1 MRVAE
6 ILRAKGATVQTIRPD
21 ATVLSAAIQLDR
33 KRIGALVV
41 SEDGRHLK
49 GLISERDL
57 VHGLATQS
65 LQLLQ
70 RRVSD
75 VMDRRVPVCAR
86 DDTIV
91 VVMHQMT
98 RTRCRHVPVVDEDGA
113 LCGLVSIGD
122 IVKHRLEEL
131 ELDSRVVRDLYLG
144 SR

>member
-6 ILRAKGATVQTIRPD
+6 ILRAKGAAVETIRPD
-21 ATVLSAAIQLDR
+21 ATVLSAAIRLDR

-41 SEDGRHLK
+41 SEDGRHLN

-65 LQLLQ
+65 LRLLE

-86 DDTIV
+86 DDTLV

-98 RTRCRHVPVVDEDGA
+98 RTRCRHVPVVDDGR

-122 IVKHRLEEL
+122 IVKRRLEEL
-131 ELDSRVVRDLYLG
+131 ELDSRVLRDLYLG

>member
-6 ILRAKGATVQTIRPD
+6 ILRAKGATVETIRPD
-21 ATVLSAAIQLDR
+21 ATVLSAAIRLDR

-41 SEDGRHLK
+41 SEDGLHLN

-65 LQLLQ
+65 LRLLE

-75 VMDRRVPVCAR
+75 VMDRRVPVCTR
-86 DDTIV
+86 DDTLV

-98 RTRCRHVPVVDEDGA
+98 RTRCRHVPVVDDGR

-122 IVKHRLEEL
+122 IVKRRLEEL
-131 ELDSRVVRDLYLG
+131 ELDSRVLRDLYLG